1 MSTWKKS
8 TARIPDAWA
17 RKNCRQVGP
26 ARRGSRIDA
35 RSAQDLP
42 DCRLRHRHAEFRQ
55 FAMDPAIS
63 PPRILLR
70 QPYDKAGDAPDCRR
84 AAERALPA
92 RVVFL
97 RGQLTVPGEQCRW
110 RDREDV
116 APAGARYEPG
126 QRGEPHPVG
135 RTVPDP
141 AGVAAQRRVLVAE
154 HEQFGILR
162 PVAAGYQDS
171 KAEYPAN

>member
-1 MSTWKKS
+1 MEEVDGEDPGSLGMQELPPGRTR
-8 TARIPDAWA
+8 A
-17 RKNCRQVGP
+17 
-26 ARRGSRIDA
+26 ARRRIDA

-63 PPRILLR
+63 PPRIFLR

-135 RTVPDP
+135 RLVTHP
-141 AGVAAQRRVLVAE
+141 AAVAAQHRVLVPE
-154 HEQFGILR
+154 YQQLSILR
-162 PVAAGYQDS
+162 PIPAEHQDRQ
-171 KAEYPAN
+171 AEYPAN